1 MFDMMGMMGKMKD
14 FQARMKEAQDDL
26 EGLTATGEAGGGL
39 VKATANARQQVLKI
53 EVDESLFSSPDDR
66 AMVTDLT
73 VAAVNAALKA
83 AGELARDHIKSKT
96 AGLLPNTPG
105 MDLGQFGL

>member
-1 MFDMMGMMGKMKD
+1 MGMMGKMKD
-14 FQARMKEAQDDL
+14 FQARMQEAQEEL
-26 EGLTATGEAGGGL
+26 GALTATGEAGGGL
-39 VKATANARQQVLKI
+39 VRATANGKQQVLTI

-83 AGELARDHIKSKT
+83 AAEKGRDHIKAKT
-96 AGLLPNTPG
+96 SGLLPNIPG

>member
-1 MFDMMGMMGKMKD
+1 MFDLMGMMGKMKD

-26 EGLTATGEAGGGL
+26 AGLTATGEAGGGL
-39 VKATANARQQVLKI
+39 VQATANGRQQILKI

-83 AGELARDHIKSKT
+83 ASELARDHIKTKT
-96 AGLLPNTPG
+96 AGLLPNIPG
-105 MDLGQFGL
+105 MDLASFGL